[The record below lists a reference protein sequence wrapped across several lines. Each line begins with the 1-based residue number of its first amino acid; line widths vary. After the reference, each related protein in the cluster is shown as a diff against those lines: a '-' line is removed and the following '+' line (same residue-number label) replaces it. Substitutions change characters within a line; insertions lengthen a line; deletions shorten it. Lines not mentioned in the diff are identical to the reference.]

1 MIIRTAEI
9 KPLEEEYQANGNRLD
24 INYGEENCQKEQLLK
39 YFMQDKKA
47 FYYRARPASEQQQRK
62 MMGMQIEEQY
72 DAAIKKYTY
81 EECFNRIKSGGP
93 EKLILV
99 IDEFSYIAKKDTDF
113 INAVL

>member
-9 KPLEEEYQANGNRLD
+9 KPLEEEYQANGNRLV
-24 INYGEENCQKEQLLK
+24 IYYGDENCQKEQLLK

-72 DAAIKKYTY
+72 DAAIKNTPM
-81 EECFNRIKSGGP
+81 KSVLTGS
-93 EKLILV
+93 K
-99 IDEFSYIAKKDTDF
+99 
-113 INAVL
+113 AVMRPNWS